1 MKRLQEILNLIEEL
15 REDLHKHLNHLTQE
29 HLELI
34 IEIENELETLRK
46 DF

>member
-15 REDLHKHLNHLTQE
+15 REDLHKYSNPLNE
-29 HLELI
+29 EELELI
-34 IEIENELETLRK
+34 IEIENELKTLRK